1 MSFKKPET
9 QQRLGTFVL
18 EFLGLLGDCL
28 RIIGFISL
36 FIGRKLCHQE
46 SDWSNLKCHAS
57 FFLMELEIIKTILK
71 WTNDKPFSIHE
82 TANLSIIYR
91 QLLSRLSS
99 PSGCLYPRIMKKG
112 VIDLIWLLVNIMFN
126 GIKRGEGGPKP
137 KFLTISFVI
146 TREYI
151 CQSQNPGNWTCV
163 ADFQNKYPDIPEEI
177 FSNLGFPE

>member
-126 GIKRGEGGPKP
+126 GIKRGGGSQ
-137 KFLTISFVI
+137 TQIS
-146 TREYI
+146 YH
-151 CQSQNPGNWTCV
+151 
-163 ADFQNKYPDIPEEI
+163 I
-177 FSNLGFPE
+177 FRHYQRIYMSISESR